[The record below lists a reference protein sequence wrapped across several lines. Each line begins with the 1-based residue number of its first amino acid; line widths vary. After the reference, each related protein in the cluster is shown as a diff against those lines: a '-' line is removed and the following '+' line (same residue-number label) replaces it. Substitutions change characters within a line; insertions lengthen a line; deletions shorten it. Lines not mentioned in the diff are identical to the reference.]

1 MILMIFVTCKI
12 IRSYI
17 EEMVVLRLPIYNLY
31 NNLVNNKNLS
41 IKLND
46 IRQSV
51 IQSILNS
58 KLRNIYYIGHYL

>member
-17 EEMVVLRLPIYNLY
+17 EEMVVLRLLIYNLY

-46 IRQSV
+46 FVKVLFNRF
-51 IQSILNS
+51 
-58 KLRNIYYIGHYL
+58 

>member
-1 MILMIFVTCKI
+1 
-12 IRSYI
+12 
-17 EEMVVLRLPIYNLY
+17 MVVLRLPIYNLY

-51 IQSILNS
+51 VQSILNS

>member
-51 IQSILNS
+51 VQSILNS